1 MTHAETK
8 AVADFLLSEM
18 ANEAA
23 TTTRVFGAVP
33 NTRLDYKPDASSK
46 TALGLLRHIALEDEW
61 LLTSIANG
69 KFTQPPDDSDACG
82 IMKPQ
87 DAIARYNERIPAAI
101 ARVKALSAEDLA
113 RTIDLMG
120 LVQMPAVNFLALAV
134 KHSVHHRGQL
144 SSYLR
149 AMGGKVPGIYGPSA
163 DTPMA

>member
-1 MTHAETK
+1 MNAAEAKT
-8 AVADFLLSEM
+8 VAEFLLAEM
-18 ANEAA
+18 SNEAS

-33 NTRLDYKPDASSK
+33 GGQLGYKPDASSK
-46 TALGLLRHIALEDEW
+46 TALGLLRHITLEDEW
-61 LLTSIANG
+61 LLTAIANG
-69 KFTQPPDDSDACG
+69 KFVPPPDDSDACG

-101 ARVKALSAEDLA
+101 ARVKALSGEDLA
-113 RTIDLMG
+113 RKIDMMG
-120 LVQMPAVNFLALAV
+120 IMQLPAVNLLALAV

-163 DTPMA
+163 DTPMS